1 MKQVTVIGLGQFGSH
16 LAKQLAGPPLNCEVL
31 AVDSSER
38 RVAELR
44 DHVQQAVICDARDL
58 SALKSIVSASCDE
71 AIVSLGESMEP
82 SILCTLHL
90 HQIGVKKIRCK
101 AVSEDHALI
110 LRSIGAH
117 EIIFPERET
126 AERTARRVA
135 YPSLVDYFPFEEDHR
150 IMEIQLPNK
159 LDGKRLAETGL
170 RSDYQLLVLATKR
183 ADTGAF
189 RFIPGAD
196 DVVREGDILIV
207 LGREV
212 NLARLLAMG

>member
-38 RVAELR
+38 RVAEIR
-44 DHVQQAVICDARDL
+44 DHVHQAVICDARDIN
-58 SALKSIVSASCDE
+58 ALRSIVSADCDE

-90 HQIGVKKIRCK
+90 HQIGIKKIRCK

-135 YPSLVDYFPFEEDHR
+135 YPALVDYFPFGEDHR
-150 IMEIQLPNK
+150 IMEIQLPK
-159 LDGKRLAETGL
+159 SLDGKKLAETRL
-170 RSDYQLLVLATKR
+170 RSEYHLLVLATR
-183 ADTGAF
+183 RSDTGEF

-207 LGREV
+207 LGEEV
-212 NLARLLAMG
+212 HLARLLALG

>member
-16 LAKQLAGPPLNCEVL
+16 LAKQLAGLHCEVL

-38 RVAELR
+38 RVNELR

-58 SALKSIVSASCDE
+58 TALKAIVSASCDE

-150 IMEIQLPNK
+150 IMEIQLPKK
-159 LDGKRLAETGL
+159 LDGKKLAETGL
-170 RSDYQLLVLATKR
+170 RSDYHLLVLATR
-183 ADTGAF
+183 RSDTGEF
-189 RFIPGAD
+189 RFIPAAD

-212 NLARLLAMG
+212 NLARLLALG

>member
-1 MKQVTVIGLGQFGSH
+1 MKQITVIGLGQFGSH
-16 LAKQLAGPPLNCEVL
+16 LARQLASLHCEVL

-44 DHVQQAVICDARDL
+44 DHVHQAVICDARDL
-58 SALKSIVSASCDE
+58 TALKAIVSADCDE

-90 HQIGVKKIRCK
+90 HQIGVRKIRCK

-150 IMEIQLPNK
+150 IMEIQLPKK
-159 LDGKRLAETGL
+159 LDGKKLAETGL
-170 RSDYQLLVLATKR
+170 RSEYHLLVLATKR
-183 ADTGAF
+183 ADTGEF
-189 RFIPGAD
+189 RFIPAAD
-196 DVVREGDILIV
+196 DVVRDGDTLIV
-207 LGREV
+207 LGREI
-212 NLARLLAMG
+212 NLARLLALG